1 MEIRLFI
8 KSLLADPGHPLIN
21 EILQHVTDEDAPA
34 FLQLYKA
41 LLVLLQENMLADA
54 DKSVFEVGYLKRV
67 VKQFSDEIQQQSWQ
81 RQILEAILRY
91 AIHKHGMLPAKIP
104 QLIKVQRDIPALA
117 PVVLMHAVPAVAL
130 FNVLHADLADPAKLN
145 SSKLELGRLVAVLF
159 LIEGVPDLTT
169 VANVLQSYELCY
181 ADSVQYLSPIKKD
194 VADPRYII
202 QLYTALLFQLFR
214 RSRGK
219 NDETALTA
227 QQPQAEVKFDRKSLL
242 DYVTAYIGH
251 VMGNRDYRLT
261 SAQLINYR
269 NIYWTSNYSPVEAKF
284 YLQRC
289 KSTVL
294 PEPVFIR
301 LLTDKCKVQ
310 YSADTDIKKGD
321 WLDVAKRR
329 LNLCDK
335 ANDAQYQS
343 VKTQESLVKHLITQ
357 IKKPKDGEAKPGMHF
372 NNVEDEPPLMINPKK
387 PRETLIKLICHQ
399 LNSSEYEQ
407 IFYVYLFGSWLVD
420 LLQRGGIKKK
430 LLEYKTIRDYATA
443 PLNAFMIV
451 FADLHFLQLDEEELT
466 EKLNE
471 VAQLMTPTRRG
482 SLYYL
487 AVFIQNLDLVPDFL
501 ASSLDIRSESSAVN
515 ANIISVPQTERLL
528 EHLSMAGDY
537 TDAILLFCF
546 GFYTGTRRSEA
557 KFIRVSDFDLLERDG
572 QIHIS
577 IKNVPTRVRGLKSRA
592 GTRTVQLNAFWPQRW
607 LALLAQKNQRA
618 RINGFTLTSRLFDG
632 NVDEL
637 FAFISKLVRG
647 YLHDD
652 TFRYHNL
659 RHSFVCWQ
667 YYRLLLQPRLTSK
680 QVALPRCLAHNYF
693 ADSTCQAARQ
703 YLGLPVITRKLV
715 YALSAIVGHSDP
727 QITFGSYHHLR
738 DLYSYLLVA
747 NCLNFEQK
755 ALSRLVSRATLDS
768 KLANEYQAGAITYS
782 HPYDEQTLRILPSK
796 CLSDTRLLSCNDLPI
811 HQNVNLPTLQQIE
824 FALLFIGKLQSD
836 DNTAVAIADNL
847 VKIEGAW
854 LGTLHDT
861 CKVVRRDYPRRS
873 KRLRLLPVIPMSKEQ
888 LRADKSISF
897 AREVFQAMRSKAQ
910 RLIDSKKY
918 SDEDIISVLETLKG
932 LLIAQAW
939 CIQFKQ
945 PDKLADFL
953 AFSLA
958 LVPEGI
964 KAVAV
969 IYLPLN
975 EQGEPIFDDTYSQWL
990 AAFEKAGIKPGSY
1003 DIEVIDKN
1011 GYWFEKLK
1019 NSLVW
1024 LHFASPDIIQNRSI
1038 RVRAVMEFLHFLLV
1052 ACKTRLQLN
1061 SVPTEF
1067 QSEKV

>member
-1 MEIRLFI
+1 
-8 KSLLADPGHPLIN
+8 
-21 EILQHVTDEDAPA
+21 
-34 FLQLYKA
+34 
-41 LLVLLQENMLADA
+41 
-54 DKSVFEVGYLKRV
+54 
-67 VKQFSDEIQQQSWQ
+67 
-81 RQILEAILRY
+81 
-91 AIHKHGMLPAKIP
+91 
-104 QLIKVQRDIPALA
+104 
-117 PVVLMHAVPAVAL
+117 
-130 FNVLHADLADPAKLN
+130 
-145 SSKLELGRLVAVLF
+145 
-159 LIEGVPDLTT
+159 
-169 VANVLQSYELCY
+169 
-181 ADSVQYLSPIKKD
+181 
-194 VADPRYII
+194 
-202 QLYTALLFQLFR
+202 
-214 RSRGK
+214 
-219 NDETALTA
+219 
-227 QQPQAEVKFDRKSLL
+227 
-242 DYVTAYIGH
+242 
-251 VMGNRDYRLT
+251 
-261 SAQLINYR
+261 
-269 NIYWTSNYSPVEAKF
+269 
-284 YLQRC
+284 
-289 KSTVL
+289 
-294 PEPVFIR
+294 
-301 LLTDKCKVQ
+301 
-310 YSADTDIKKGD
+310 
-321 WLDVAKRR
+321 
-329 LNLCDK
+329 
-335 ANDAQYQS
+335 
-343 VKTQESLVKHLITQ
+343 
-357 IKKPKDGEAKPGMHF
+357 MHF

-528 EHLSMAGDY
+528 EQ
-537 TDAILLFCF
+537 TRERVTIIILLFCF

-755 ALSRLVSRATLDS
+755 ALR
-768 KLANEYQAGAITYS
+768 
-782 HPYDEQTLRILPSK
+782 
-796 CLSDTRLLSCNDLPI
+796 PI
-811 HQNVNLPTLQQIE
+811 GFQGH
-824 FALLFIGKLQSD
+824 
-836 DNTAVAIADNL
+836 
-847 VKIEGAW
+847 
-854 LGTLHDT
+854 LG
-861 CKVVRRDYPRRS
+861 
-873 KRLRLLPVIPMSKEQ
+873 
-888 LRADKSISF
+888 
-897 AREVFQAMRSKAQ
+897 
-910 RLIDSKKY
+910 
-918 SDEDIISVLETLKG
+918 
-932 LLIAQAW
+932 
-939 CIQFKQ
+939 
-945 PDKLADFL
+945 
-953 AFSLA
+953 
-958 LVPEGI
+958 
-964 KAVAV
+964 
-969 IYLPLN
+969 
-975 EQGEPIFDDTYSQWL
+975 
-990 AAFEKAGIKPGSY
+990 
-1003 DIEVIDKN
+1003 
-1011 GYWFEKLK
+1011 
-1019 NSLVW
+1019 
-1024 LHFASPDIIQNRSI
+1024 
-1038 RVRAVMEFLHFLLV
+1038 
-1052 ACKTRLQLN
+1052 
-1061 SVPTEF
+1061 
-1067 QSEKV
+1067 